1 MNELNYDEMVQRAL
15 KMVVRDALRSVAAN
29 GLPGSHHFYV
39 TFRTDHPQAIVPP
52 YLAQRH
58 PEEITIVLQYQFW
71 DLDVLDHSFE
81 VTLSFNDVH
90 ERLVV
95 PFNAITSFV
104 DPSIKFGLQ
113 FAPIMELESDMM
125 SFLPQQELSVR
136 PEETQSG
143 SSNVIVLDAFRK
155 K

>member
-1 MNELNYDEMVQRAL
+1 MNKLNYDEMVQKAL
-15 KMVVRDALRSVAAN
+15 KMVVKEALLSVAAN
-29 GLPGSHHFYV
+29 GLPGNHHFYV
-39 TFRTDHPQAIVPP
+39 TFRTDHPQAVVPTH
-52 YLAQRH
+52 LAQRH
-58 PEEITIVLQYQFW
+58 PEEITIVMQYQFW
-71 DLDVLDHSFE
+71 DLDVTDHSFE

-113 FAPIMELESDMM
+113 FAPIMELESGMM
-125 SFLPQQELSVR
+125 SFLPQQDTSVTL
-136 PEETQSG
+136 EETHGG

>member
-1 MNELNYDEMVQRAL
+1 MVQKAL
-15 KMVVRDALRSVAAN
+15 KMVVRDALRAVAAN

-39 TFRTDHPQAIVPP
+39 TFRTDHPQAVVPT
-52 YLAQRH
+52 YLAERH

-71 DLDVLDHSFE
+71 DLDITDHSFE
-81 VTLSFNDVH
+81 VTLSFNDIH

-104 DPSIKFGLQ
+104 DPSVKFGLQ
-113 FAPIMELESDMM
+113 FAPIMELSQDMM
-125 SFLPQQELSVR
+125 DFLPQQESPVR